1 MILSFLRKFTAFL
14 LIITNF
20 IEAEVLVRGAL
31 ILHDVSGK
39 VSISRMGKEE
49 VDFQANQMPVSMP
62 GLIDCRA
69 SNDSYVFFS
78 TSSRSSI
85 LFEGDGSFTISRFE
99 QGMPELTNWETS
111 QEEVSQSRVILN
123 FREGQITVDNR
134 YMIDSSQFLAET
146 PLGIVR
152 ALGGIW
158 QMSIS
163 FDPGKKRF
171 NFLISCIDGLVRF
184 TDFTGKQHSLRD
196 GQRLSGAGLPT
207 SPSIEVGEI
216 VERTSEQIQLFLE
229 LTRVYASSKSDLLAY
244 APYLQVIEQD
254 QLLLNEPV
262 GLNDLGTDSSLNYP
276 IIIEYTSDPPAV
288 TPFRAEVKAPSV
300 SEADLF

>member
-1 MILSFLRKFTAFL
+1 MLITSFA
-14 LIITNF
+14 
-20 IEAEVLVRGAL
+20 EAEVLVRGAL
-31 ILHDVSGK
+31 ILHEVSGK

-49 VDFQANQMPVSMP
+49 VNFQDNQVPVSMP

-69 SNDSYVFFS
+69 SNGSYVFFS

-85 LFEGDGSFTISRFE
+85 LFEGDGSFTINRFE
-99 QGMPELTNWETS
+99 HSMPELTNWETS

-134 YMIDSSQFLAET
+134 YMLDSSQFLAET
-146 PLGIVR
+146 PLGTLR

-163 FDPGKKRF
+163 FDPGSKRF

-184 TDFTGKQHSLRD
+184 TDFTGKQHSLRN

-207 SPSIEVGEI
+207 SPSIEVGEV
-216 VERTSEQIQLFLE
+216 VEQTSEQIQLFLE
-229 LTRVYASSKSDLLAY
+229 LIKVYVSSRSDLAAY
-244 APYLQVIEQD
+244 APYLEVIEQN
-254 QLLLNEPV
+254 QLLINEPI
-262 GLNDLGTDSSLNYP
+262 GFSDSGTDSSLDRP

-288 TPFRAEVKAPSV
+288 TPFRAEVKAPSA

>member
-1 MILSFLRKFTAFL
+1 MSFLRKFSAFL
-14 LIITNF
+14 LLVTSF
-20 IEAEVLVRGAL
+20 AEAEVLVRGAL
-31 ILHDVSGK
+31 ILHEVSGK

-49 VDFQANQMPVSMP
+49 VNFQANQVPVSMP

-69 SNDSYVFFS
+69 SNGSYVFFS

-85 LFEGDGSFTISRFE
+85 LFEGDGSFTINRFE
-99 QGMPELTNWETS
+99 QRLPKLAYWESS
-111 QEEVSQSRVILN
+111 QEEVSQSRVIVN

-134 YMIDSSQFLAET
+134 YMFDSSQFLAET
-146 PLGIVR
+146 PLGTVR

-163 FDPGKKRF
+163 FDPSSHRF
-171 NFLISCIDGLVRF
+171 NFHISCIDGLVRF
-184 TDFTGKQHSLRD
+184 TDFTGRQHSLRN

-216 VERTSEQIQLFLE
+216 VERTSEKVQFFLE
-229 LTRVYASSKSDLLAY
+229 LIRVYASSRGDLAAY
-244 APYLQVIEQD
+244 TPCFQVIEQD
-254 QLLLNEPV
+254 QLFVNVPADLDDV
-262 GLNDLGTDSSLNYP
+262 DTNDILDHP
-276 IIIEYTSDPPAV
+276 IIIDYTSDPPAV
-288 TPFRAEVKAPSV
+288 TPFRAEVKAPSL